1 MTCLVQS
8 APDERNYTHPGLG
21 SELFL
26 CQRAGHA
33 LYGVQCERRS
43 LKACAKMSALS
54 LMEASFWRMRRV
66 LRDTTGDS
74 E

>member
-1 MTCLVQS
+1 MS
-8 APDERNYTHPGLG
+8 ATTPTPDWVASYFCVNA
-21 SELFL
+21 
-26 CQRAGHA
+26 RAMH